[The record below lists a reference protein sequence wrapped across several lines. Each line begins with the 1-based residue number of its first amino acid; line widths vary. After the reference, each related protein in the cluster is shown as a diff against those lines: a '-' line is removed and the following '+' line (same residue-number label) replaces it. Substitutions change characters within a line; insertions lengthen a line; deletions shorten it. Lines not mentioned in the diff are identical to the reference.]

1 MIKWAE
7 PNAVLK
13 GSGNAF
19 CLVRML
25 KPLKNSN
32 HDCLAKN
39 FLPSRLNNNKSLSKE
54 IFLIIIQIS
63 VPDIPAE
70 ERKKMSPQ
78 KRMASQRRFQSLDL
92 NLNPNLNIDGA
103 SSLAGSDTSSNFMMS
118 NWHNFSFMKQKA
130 SFLYGNQL
138 AMSRRT
144 SDASSFVRLDNF
156 TNLY

>member
-1 MIKWAE
+1 
-7 PNAVLK
+7 
-13 GSGNAF
+13 
-19 CLVRML
+19 
-25 KPLKNSN
+25 
-32 HDCLAKN
+32 
-39 FLPSRLNNNKSLSKE
+39 
-54 IFLIIIQIS
+54 
-63 VPDIPAE
+63 
-70 ERKKMSPQ
+70 MSPQ

-156 TNLY
+156 TNLYWHEILTCNFISFLSKIALK